1 MLDRKFIPVQTL
13 PARLQIGLKDVQPEK
28 CHAMRQDKELEA
40 AAARPIAASD
50 GPTPEEV
57 AEREAALEQALGEA
71 RRGLDHMRRLHQA
84 AQVGL
89 GS

>member
-1 MLDRKFIPVQTL
+1 
-13 PARLQIGLKDVQPEK
+13 
-28 CHAMRQDKELEA
+28 MRQDKELEA
-40 AAARPIAASD
+40 AAARPAASD

-84 AQVGL
+84 AQVCLRSYKIRTLYMAVPSIG
-89 GS
+89 